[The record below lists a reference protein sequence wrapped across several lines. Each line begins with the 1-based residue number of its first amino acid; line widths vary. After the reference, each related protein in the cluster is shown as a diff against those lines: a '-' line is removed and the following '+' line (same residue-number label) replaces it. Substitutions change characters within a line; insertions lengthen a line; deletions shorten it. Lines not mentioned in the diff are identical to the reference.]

1 MAHFIKFP
9 YTDKILR
16 HIFVQYFSFEQHEEN
31 LESWKS
37 LIKQCC

>member
-16 HIFVQYFSFEQHEEN
+16 HIFVQYFSFEQQ
-31 LESWKS
+31 KK
-37 LIKQCC
+37 I